1 MALTALDPRTAL
13 VVIDLQKGIV
23 NRPQEPSSDPR
34 IADVVAGSIRLAEA
48 FRAAGLPVVLVN
60 VAGAPA
66 GRTDLGRRLPADL
79 PADFAE
85 LAEGLHAADDDV
97 LLTKRSVGAFATT
110 DLDTVLRDRGVTQIV
125 LTGIATSVGVESTAR
140 NAHDLG
146 YTVALAIDAMTDLN
160 PGAHEYAVSAVFPRL
175 GETGT
180 TQDVLDLLAARQR
193 SGGPT
198 AP

>member
-13 VVIDLQKGIV
+13 VVIDLQKGITG
-23 NRPQEPSSDPR
+23 RPQEPSGTPR
-34 IADVVAGSIRLAEA
+34 IPDVVAASTRLADA
-48 FRAAGLPVVLVN
+48 FRAASLPVVLVN

-66 GRTDLGRRLPADL
+66 GRTELGRRLPAEL
-79 PADFAE
+79 PEDFAA
-85 LAEGLHAADDDV
+85 LVEGLHTADDDV

-110 DLDTVLRDRGVTQIV
+110 DLDAVLRGLGVTQIV
-125 LTGIATSVGVESTAR
+125 LAGISTSMGVESTAR
-140 NAHDLG
+140 AAHDLG
-146 YTVALAIDAMTDLN
+146 YSVALAVDAMTDFS

-180 TQDVLDLLAARQR
+180 AQDVLDLLAARQR
-193 SGGPT
+193 TGKPT

>member
-193 SGGPT
+193 AGAPT